1 MNAVLKVEFSTASL
15 VVMLLEHQTF
25 AALGRPKFALVNIFK
40 DIFAHV
46 RRTSKSKLFFF
57 FNFFFWVNF
66 FLEKTSLTILDLF

>member
-15 VVMLLEHQTF
+15 VVTLLEHQTF

-57 FNFFFWVNF
+57 FNFFFLGKFFFRENF
-66 FLEKTSLTILDLF
+66 TYHT